1 MSNKGSVKCPRIIA
15 MLLLI
20 VLLIASITLLILNPY
35 SEEYYKELI
44 NERWGIHPISK
55 IEIIDKN
62 NSLIN
67 DLESIDYNGKK
78 EIKYWNGKGFKITKN
93 INLDYIKLSKKN
105 SKKCGIDN
113 FANELYVNENEECPI
128 NYIYISTSQPNIL
141 FNYESISL
149 GNGKTL
155 YYSNQNING
164 RIFVN
169 INVGGIYGCGICYYL
184 DDYCENKVNF
194 DLCKYKDNSSLIID
208 SLTINDYVK
217 DNDLDSTQYGDK
229 EIYLYAESYSALKNS
244 FTYSNLNGLKK
255 IKFQQKI
262 YNIFNIIVLIISFI
276 IISLLMYNDT
286 NYGNKCCS
294 IILNIINLVLLII
307 DIIISIKSILKYNK
321 FGSNIIPYIS
331 HPLREDYLT
340 RKKWIE
346 FDFAIL
352 IFLIIYLIIN
362 FILTFI
368 DIIKKE
374 YTCGFVLFDYSRLL
388 TCLQS
393 FVSFEPTNNFNYF
406 YCGYNID
413 IDTIFRIIFQ
423 STRIKRFFFE
433 INQTLNHITNFDVLL
448 EKKNDQTFNKK
459 EKSILVNN
467 YLKIFDYT
475 IKVGNNN

>member
-1 MSNKGSVKCPRIIA
+1 MSNKGSVKCPRIVA
-15 MLLLI
+15 MFFLI
-20 VLLIASITLLILNPY
+20 VLLITSITLLILNPY

-44 NERWGIHPISK
+44 NERWGINPISK

-113 FANELYVNENEECPI
+113 FANELYVNENEDCPI

-164 RIFVN
+164 RILVN

-244 FTYSNLNGLKK
+244 FTSSNLNGLQT

-294 IILNIINLVLLII
+294 IILNIINWVLLII

-346 FDFAIL
+346 FDLAIL
-352 IFLIIYLIIN
+352 IFLIIYLILN
-362 FILTFI
+362 LILT
-368 DIIKKE
+368 IIEIKTKE
-374 YTCGFVLFDYSRLL
+374 VNGCNFVLFDYSRLL
-388 TCLQS
+388 FCLKIFFS
-393 FVSFEPTNNFNYF
+393 PTTNKFNIL
-406 YCGYNID
+406 YCGYNIN
-413 IDTIFRIIFQ
+413 IDNLYDKLF
-423 STRIKRFFFE
+423 
-433 INQTLNHITNFDVLL
+433 
-448 EKKNDQTFNKK
+448 KND
-459 EKSILVNN
+459 
-467 YLKIFDYT
+467 KIF
-475 IKVGNNN
+475 KK

>member
-1 MSNKGSVKCPRIIA
+1 MSNKGSVKCPSIVA
-15 MLLLI
+15 MFFLI
-20 VLLIASITLLILNPY
+20 VLLITSITLLILNPY

-113 FANELYVNENEECPI
+113 FDNELYVNENEECPI

-164 RIFVN
+164 RILVN
-169 INVGGIYGCGICYYL
+169 INVGGIYGCGICYYTNHYC
-184 DDYCENKVNF
+184 DDEVNF

-262 YNIFNIIVLIISFI
+262 YTIFNIIVLIISFI
-276 IISLLMYNDT
+276 FITLLMYNET
-286 NYGNKCCS
+286 HNRNRYCS
-294 IILNIINLVLLII
+294 IILNILNLFLLII
-307 DIIISIKSILKYNK
+307 DILILIKSFLKYNK

-346 FDFAIL
+346 FDLAIL
-352 IFLIIYLIIN
+352 IFLIIYLILN
-362 FILTFI
+362 LILT
-368 DIIKKE
+368 IIEIKTKE
-374 YTCGFVLFDYSRLL
+374 VNGCNFVLFDYSRLL
-388 TCLQS
+388 SCLQIFFS
-393 FVSFEPTNNFNYF
+393 PTTNKFNIL
-406 YCGYNID
+406 YCGYNIN
-413 IDTIFRIIFQ
+413 ID
-423 STRIKRFFFE
+423 
-433 INQTLNHITNFDVLL
+433 NLNIDNLYDKLF
-448 EKKNDQTFNKK
+448 KND
-459 EKSILVNN
+459 
-467 YLKIFDYT
+467 KIF
-475 IKVGNNN
+475 KK

>member
-1 MSNKGSVKCPRIIA
+1 MSNKGSVKCPRIVA

-113 FANELYVNENEECPI
+113 FANELYVNENEDCPI
-128 NYIYISTSQPNIL
+128 NYLYISTSQPNIL

-164 RIFVN
+164 RILVN

-262 YNIFNIIVLIISFI
+262 YTIFNIIVLIISFI
-276 IISLLMYNDT
+276 FITLLMYNET
-286 NYGNKCCS
+286 HNRNRYCS
-294 IILNIINLVLLII
+294 IILNIINLFLLII
-307 DIIISIKSILKYNK
+307 DILILIKSFLKYNK

-346 FDFAIL
+346 FDLAIL
-352 IFLIIYLIIN
+352 IFLIIYLILN
-362 FILTFI
+362 LILT
-368 DIIKKE
+368 KE
-374 YTCGFVLFDYSRLL
+374 VNGCNFVLFDYSRLL
-388 TCLQS
+388 SCLQIFFS
-393 FVSFEPTNNFNYF
+393 PTTNKFNIL
-406 YCGYNID
+406 YCGYNIN
-413 IDTIFRIIFQ
+413 IDNLYDELFKNSQNIQKVVEDVGNVFEKAKEKLFTEENITI
-423 STRIKRFFFE
+423 S
-433 INQTLNHITNFDVLL
+433 
-448 EKKNDQTFNKK
+448 KNDQLFLVEFYIDIFKK
-459 EKSILVNN
+459 I
-467 YLKIFDYT
+467 
-475 IKVGNNN
+475 IKYDKKNIN